1 MQKSLDGSGVLLYNE
16 YSVIYGIRMI
26 NTRFVVSFLL
36 FYTTIDFISS
46 DLCTGL
52 SKSPVIFYQKAAPSE
67 EEAAFTLYR
76 QFLDHLDHILQH
88 IQCIYRLDDLVQVN
102 IDIDPCLIGQFTAGN
117 VHQVLVQR
125 DHIR

>member
-1 MQKSLDGSGVLLYNE
+1 MQKSLDGCGVLLYNE

-36 FYTTIDFISS
+36 FYTTIDFILS
-46 DLCTGL
+46 DLYTGL
-52 SKSPVIFYQKAAPSE
+52 FSPVIFYQKAAPPE

-76 QFLDHLDHILQH
+76 EFIDHLDHILQH

-125 DHIR
+125 DDIR